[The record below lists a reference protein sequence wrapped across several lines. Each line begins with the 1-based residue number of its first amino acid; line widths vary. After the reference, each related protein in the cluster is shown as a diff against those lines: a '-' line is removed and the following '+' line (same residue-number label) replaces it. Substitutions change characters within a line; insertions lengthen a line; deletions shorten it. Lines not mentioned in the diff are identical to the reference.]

1 MMNQKKIDLLKKLKN
16 LAEQGVG
23 GEKETAQKKLKQLMQ
38 KYNVEEEELSDDTEG
53 KYEFTFHGEFE
64 RRLLLQVGYK
74 ILGKKIKKKM
84 YEYKKGIGKRTTR
97 IIECTKAEALQIRIE
112 HEFYCDLWKE
122 EQDFFFECFIQKHR
136 IFTEDNEEKTGKNRK
151 MTREELI
158 RMGAV
163 MGVMQDKSWTQ
174 KIEG

>member
-1 MMNQKKIDLLKKLKN
+1 MMDQKKIDLLKKLKT

-38 KYNVEEEELSDDTEG
+38 KYNVEEEELSDDTEE

-84 YEYKKGIGKRTTR
+84 YEYKKGTGKRTTR

-122 EQDFFFECFIQKHR
+122 EQDFFFECFIQNTGYLQK
-136 IFTEDNEEKTGKNRK
+136 TMKKKQEKTEK
-151 MTREELI
+151 
-158 RMGAV
+158 
-163 MGVMQDKSWTQ
+163 
-174 KIEG
+174 

>member
-1 MMNQKKIDLLKKLKN
+1 MMDQKKIDLLKKLKT

-23 GEKETAQKKLKQLMQ
+23 GEKETAQKKL
-38 KYNVEEEELSDDTEG
+38 
-53 KYEFTFHGEFE
+53 
-64 RRLLLQVGYK
+64 
-74 ILGKKIKKKM
+74 LGKKIKEKM
-84 YEYKKGIGKRTTR
+84 YEYKKGAGKRTTR

-136 IFTEDNEEKTGKNRK
+136 IFTEDNEEKAGKNRK

-158 RMGAV
+158 RMGTA
-163 MGVMQDKSWTQ
+163 MGAMQDKSMTQ
-174 KIEG
+174 RIEG

>member
-38 KYNVEEEELSDDTEG
+38 KYNVEEEELSDDTEE

-84 YEYKKGIGKRTTR
+84 YEYKKRR
-97 IIECTKAEALQIRIE
+97 
-112 HEFYCDLWKE
+112 WKE
-122 EQDFFFECFIQKHR
+122 NDQNNRMHKSGGVTNSYRAR
-136 IFTEDNEEKTGKNRK
+136 ILLRLMEGGTRLFLRMLYPKTPDIYR
-151 MTREELI
+151 R
-158 RMGAV
+158 
-163 MGVMQDKSWTQ
+163 Q
-174 KIEG
+174 

>member
-38 KYNVEEEELSDDTEG
+38 KYNVEEEELSDDTEE

-136 IFTEDNEEKTGKNRK
+136 IFTEDDEEKNRK
-151 MTREELI
+151 KQKNDEGRTNPNECCN
-158 RMGAV
+158 GGHA
-163 MGVMQDKSWTQ
+163 GQKQDTKN
-174 KIEG
+174 

>member
-38 KYNVEEEELSDDTEG
+38 KYDVEEEELSDETEE

-74 ILGKKIKKKM
+74 IL
-84 YEYKKGIGKRTTR
+84 GKRTTR

-136 IFTEDNEEKTGKNRK
+136 IFTEDNEEKAGKNRK

-158 RMGAV
+158 RMGTA
-163 MGVMQDKSWTQ
+163 MGAMQDKSMTQ
-174 KIEG
+174 RIEG